1 LDAPKIVVKGNWKM
15 SNAFCN
21 SLVAGINYLA
31 IYNTNLVQ
39 EVGLLIDHV
48 NDKVVEI
55 NWKHG

>member
-1 LDAPKIVVKGNWKM
+1 M

-21 SLVAGINYLA
+21 SLVAGIDYLA

-48 NDKVVEI
+48 NDKVIEI